1 MDKIEE
7 AFKQTLGPT
16 YKSFRSVYTPHS
28 PNPTESHPTVSSDIS
43 MYTMENSAGLA
54 DHDFLGQIPPLDCIS
69 QDGYSTDALC
79 YYGMDI
85 GTWVGLDDMRWDE
98 GQQIL

>member
-1 MDKIEE
+1 M
-7 AFKQTLGPT
+7 GPT

-28 PNPTESHPTVSSDIS
+28 PNPTENHPTVSSDVS
-43 MYTMENSAGLA
+43 MYTMENNAGLT
-54 DHDFLGQIPPLDCIS
+54 DQDFLGQIPPLDCIS

-85 GTWVGLDDMRWDE
+85 GTWVGLDNMRWDE
-98 GQQIL
+98 G